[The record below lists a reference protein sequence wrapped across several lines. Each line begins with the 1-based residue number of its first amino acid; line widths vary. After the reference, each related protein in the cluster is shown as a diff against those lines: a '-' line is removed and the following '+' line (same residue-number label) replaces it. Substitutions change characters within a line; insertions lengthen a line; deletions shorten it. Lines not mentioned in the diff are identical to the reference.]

1 MHELWSS
8 SSYQPHL
15 LSLAFALAPAAM
27 LTVIAYAAAMRGAP
41 LLRGFLLIHCLAL
54 VPYALVMMLSPS
66 IASASLAEQLFR
78 IAIAPLAG
86 AAGTGFQVALIGKY
100 RRYRVLVWAS
110 IGNALVWLYL
120 GSSTTLVVDGVR
132 RFP

>member
-78 IAIAPLAG
+78 IAIAFTPLAG

-100 RRYRVLVWAS
+100 
-110 IGNALVWLYL
+110 
-120 GSSTTLVVDGVR
+120 
-132 RFP
+132 